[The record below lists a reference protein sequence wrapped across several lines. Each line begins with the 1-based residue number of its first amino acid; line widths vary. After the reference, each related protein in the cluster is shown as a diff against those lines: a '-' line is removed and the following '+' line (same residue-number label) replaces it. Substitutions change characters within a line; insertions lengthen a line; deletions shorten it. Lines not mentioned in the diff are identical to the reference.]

1 MDTAA
6 ATRAP
11 ASAADIENTIA
22 WMAERL
28 GTLRA
33 ELGRVVVG
41 QREVIDLV
49 ILGMLC
55 HGHVLLEG
63 VPGIGKTLLVRTLA
77 QALHLDFSRV
87 QFTPDLK
94 ASDVLGTQVLAEDE
108 RGGRQLVFQP
118 GPVFTHV
125 LLADEIN
132 RATPKTQS
140 ALLEAMQERSV
151 TIGRTTHALAAPFF
165 VLATQNPLEMEGT
178 YPLPEAQLD
187 RFVFK
192 IEVPLPSQ
200 ADLHDI
206 VARTL
211 SPAPHAVQPVMSG
224 EDILRIHQFAL
235 GCPIARHVVDFAVQ
249 LVHGSNGG
257 LKSVQKYLR
266 SGASPRALQAMVMG
280 AKLRALSQ
288 GRPQA
293 SIDDLKALAKPAL
306 RHRILLSFDAEAD
319 KVRPDQVV
327 EQMLAEVDRLAK
339 V

>member
-1 MDTAA
+1 MTTAA
-6 ATRAP
+6 ARIAP
-11 ASAADIENTIA
+11 ASADDIERTIG

-28 GTLRA
+28 ATLRA

-41 QREVIDLV
+41 QSEVIDLV
-49 ILGMLC
+49 LLGMLC

-77 QALHLDFSRV
+77 QALHLDFARV

-94 ASDVLGTQVLAEDE
+94 ASDVLGTQVLADDE

-118 GPVFTHV
+118 GPVFTNV

-151 TIGRTTHALAAPFF
+151 TIGRTTHQLSAPFF

-192 IEVPLPSQ
+192 VEVPLPSP
-200 ADLHDI
+200 ADLHEI

-211 SPAPHAVQPVMSG
+211 SPQPHAVRPVMSG
-224 EDILRIHQFAL
+224 DDILQIHQFAL
-235 GCPIARHVVDFAVQ
+235 GCPIARHVVDYAVQ
-249 LVHGSNGG
+249 LVHGSSGG

-293 SIDDLKALAKPAL
+293 SVEDIKALAKPAL

-319 KVRPDQVV
+319 RVRPDQVI
-327 EQMLAEVDRLAK
+327 EQMLAEVDRLARA
-339 V
+339 

>member
-1 MDTAA
+1 
-6 ATRAP
+6 
-11 ASAADIENTIA
+11 
-22 WMAERL
+22 MAERL

>member
-1 MDTAA
+1 MSTAA
-6 ATRAP
+6 AAP
-11 ASAADIENTIA
+11 ASAAEIERTTE
-22 WMAERL
+22 WVAERL
-28 GTLRA
+28 ATLRA

-41 QREVIDLV
+41 QTEVIDLV

-77 QALHLDFSRV
+77 QALHLDFARV

-94 ASDVLGTQVLAEDE
+94 ASDVLGTQVLADDD

-118 GPVFTHV
+118 GPVFTNV

-151 TIGRTTHALAAPFF
+151 TIGRTTHQLSAPFF

-192 IEVPLPSQ
+192 VEVPLPSQ
-200 ADLHDI
+200 ADLHEI

-211 SPAPHAVQPVMSG
+211 SPAPHTVTPVMTG
-224 EDILRIHQFAL
+224 EEILRIHNFAL
-235 GCPIARHVVDFAVQ
+235 GCWVAPGVVDYAVK

-280 AKLRALSQ
+280 AKLRAVWQ
-288 GRPQA
+288 GRQQA
-293 SIDDLKALAKPAL
+293 SVDDIKALAKPAL

-319 KVRPDQVV
+319 RVRPDQVV
-327 EQMLAEVDRLAK
+327 DQMLAEVDRLVKA
-339 V
+339 